1 MLLEAQSKTSTA
13 THLKDSVYN
22 NMKQVSITG
31 SANGIGKAIVDL
43 LLLNNYNVLQFD
55 IEHDISKP
63 ENRQHIVEQSK
74 DCDVFI
80 NNAWDAVETASQLQ
94 MYYDMIDEWHDDKD
108 KHILN
113 MGSLMKYKAIDVTF
127 AGPPADTDKPLY
139 SNAYRITKKEL
150 HKQTILKHLD
160 LSILCKMTILQPGF
174 TETDFTTEFG
184 EGIVMM
190 KPAQVARQVLNALES
205 DVHIIESSFKIR

>member
-113 MGSLMKYKAIDVTF
+113 MGSLMKYKTHVD
-127 AGPPADTDKPLY
+127 ADTEDALY
-139 SNAYRITKKEL
+139 SNTYRITKKEL

>member
-13 THLKDSVYN
+13 THLKDLVYN
-22 NMKQVSITG
+22 TMKQVSITG

-43 LLLNNYNVLQFD
+43 LLLNDYNVLQFD
-55 IEHDISKP
+55 IEHDISKT

-80 NNAWDAVETASQLQ
+80 NNAWTATETASQLQ
-94 MYYDMIDEWHDDKD
+94 MYYDMLDEWHDDKD

-113 MGSLMKYKAIDVTF
+113 MGSLMKYKAIDINF
-127 AGPPADTDKPLY
+127 AGPPDLDKLY
-139 SNAYRITKKEL
+139 SNAYRIAKKEL
-150 HKQTILKHLD
+150 YKQTILKHLD

-174 TETDFTTEFG
+174 TETDMPMVRFV

-190 KPAQVARQVLNALES
+190 KPAQVARQVLNAIES

>member
-43 LLLNNYNVLQFD
+43 LLLNDYNVLQFD

-63 ENRQHIVEQSK
+63 ENRQHIIEQSK

-80 NNAWDAVETASQLQ
+80 NNAWSTAETGSQLQ
-94 MYYDMIDEWHDDKD
+94 MYYDMLDEWHDDKD

-113 MGSLMKYKAIDVTF
+113 MGSLMKYKTHVD
-127 AGPPADTDKPLY
+127 ADTEDALY

-184 EGIVMM
+184 EDIVMM

>member
-43 LLLNNYNVLQFD
+43 LLLNDYNVLQFD

-63 ENRQHIVEQSK
+63 ENRQHIIEQSK

-80 NNAWDAVETASQLQ
+80 NNAWSAAETGSQLQ
-94 MYYDMIDEWHDDKD
+94 MYYDMLDEWHDDKD

-113 MGSLMKYKAIDVTF
+113 MGSLMKYKTHVD
-127 AGPPADTDKPLY
+127 ADTEDALY

-190 KPAQVARQVLNALES
+190 KPAQVARQVLNAIES
-205 DVHIIESSFKIR
+205 DVQIVETSFKIR

>member
-13 THLKDSVYN
+13 THLKDLVYN

-113 MGSLMKYKAIDVTF
+113 MGSLMKYKTHVD
-127 AGPPADTDKPLY
+127 ADTEDALY
-139 SNAYRITKKEL
+139 SNTYRITKKEL

-190 KPAQVARQVLNALES
+190 KPAQVARQVLNAIES

>member
-1 MLLEAQSKTSTA
+1 
-13 THLKDSVYN
+13 
-22 NMKQVSITG
+22 MKQVSITG

-63 ENRQHIVEQSK
+63 ENRQHIIEQSK

-80 NNAWDAVETASQLQ
+80 NNAWSAAETGSQLQ
-94 MYYDMIDEWHDDKD
+94 MYYDMLDEWHDDKD

-113 MGSLMKYKAIDVTF
+113 MGSLMKYKTHVD
-127 AGPPADTDKPLY
+127 ADTEDALY

>member
-43 LLLNNYNVLQFD
+43 LLLNDYNVLQFD

-63 ENRQHIVEQSK
+63 ENRQHIIEQSK

-80 NNAWDAVETASQLQ
+80 NNAWSAAETGSQLQ
-94 MYYDMIDEWHDDKD
+94 MYYDMLDEWHDDKD

-113 MGSLMKYKAIDVTF
+113 MGSLMKYKTHVD
-127 AGPPADTDKPLY
+127 ADTEDALY

>member
-13 THLKDSVYN
+13 THLKDLVYN

-113 MGSLMKYKAIDVTF
+113 MGSLMKYKTHVD
-127 AGPPADTDKPLY
+127 ADTEDALY

>member
-13 THLKDSVYN
+13 THLKDLVYN

-80 NNAWDAVETASQLQ
+80 NNAWDAVETSSQLQ

-113 MGSLMKYKAIDVTF
+113 MGSLMKYKTHVD
-127 AGPPADTDKPLY
+127 ADTEDALY
-139 SNAYRITKKEL
+139 SNTYRITKKEL

>member
-1 MLLEAQSKTSTA
+1 MLLEAQSKISTA
-13 THLKDSVYN
+13 THLKDLVYN
-22 NMKQVSITG
+22 TMKQVSITG

-43 LLLNNYNVLQFD
+43 LLLNDYNVLQFD

-63 ENRQHIVEQSK
+63 ENRQHIIEQSK

-80 NNAWDAVETASQLQ
+80 NNAWSTAETGSQLQ
-94 MYYDMIDEWHDDKD
+94 MYYDMLDEWHDDKD

-113 MGSLMKYKAIDVTF
+113 MGSLMKYKTHVD
-127 AGPPADTDKPLY
+127 ADTEDALY

-184 EGIVMM
+184 EDIVMM

>member
-13 THLKDSVYN
+13 THLKDLVYN

-94 MYYDMIDEWHDDKD
+94 MYYDIIDEWHDDKD

-113 MGSLMKYKAIDVTF
+113 MGSLMKYKTHVD
-127 AGPPADTDKPLY
+127 ADTEDALY
-139 SNAYRITKKEL
+139 SNTYRITKKEL